1 MPIRLSIIT
10 LRGPAGAVGTI
21 DLPTRIVALLSWG
34 HGIMV
39 TALGG
44 QKARQSDPTRRPAR
58 EHRDRWLKTQIQ
70 RVLCA
75 GEEPQEVGTQ
85 VEAQSEKSKDIKG
98 VQVHLDQNVLA
109 CYISWSLPP
118 RFWPLGWLLFRCR
131 TAVLRKKSIQR

>member
-1 MPIRLSIIT
+1 
-10 LRGPAGAVGTI
+10 
-21 DLPTRIVALLSWG
+21 
-34 HGIMV
+34 MV

-109 CYISWSLPP
+109 CYISWSLRP

-131 TAVLRKKSIQR
+131 TAVLRKKSIQC